1 MRLLDVDLHRLIS
14 NLIPSNM
21 AASLPSVTKILQPK
35 DSRVLKTGDYV
46 NASGEATLNSDYL
59 FEAKGLLD
67 R

>member
-1 MRLLDVDLHRLIS
+1 
-14 NLIPSNM
+14 M

-35 DSRVLKTGDYV
+35 DSRILKTGDYV
-46 NASGEATLNSDYL
+46 NGEATLNSDYL

>member
-1 MRLLDVDLHRLIS
+1 
-14 NLIPSNM
+14 M